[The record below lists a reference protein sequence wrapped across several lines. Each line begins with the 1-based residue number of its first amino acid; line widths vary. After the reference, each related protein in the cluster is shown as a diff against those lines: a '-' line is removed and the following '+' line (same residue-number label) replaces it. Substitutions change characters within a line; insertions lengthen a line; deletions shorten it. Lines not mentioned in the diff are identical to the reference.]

1 MELNDRTK
9 QFIEK
14 MGLMFERM
22 GATRTAGRMMGLL
35 LVADRPLSL
44 TEMAD
49 LLQLSKASLS
59 TNARMAEQISMIQR
73 VSIPGDRRDYYEILP
88 GSFENML
95 TLKIQAI
102 DGFVGLTEEGLGAI
116 DGINTAAH
124 ARLETMKQFYQFF
137 KNELESSLNRWRE
150 ISGGTDK

>member
-1 MELNDRTK
+1 VDLNDRIK

-14 MGLMFERM
+14 TGLMFERM

-44 TEMAD
+44 AEMAE

-59 TNARMAEQISMIQR
+59 TNARLAEQSHMIQR

-88 GSFENML
+88 DSFESML
-95 TLKIQAI
+95 ALRIQAI
-102 DGFVGLTEEGLGAI
+102 DGFVGLTDEGLAAI

-137 KNELESSLNRWRE
+137 KNELKVSLDRWRE